1 MKKRIV
7 LMWILVAVL
16 LPANI
21 CLAVKWI
28 SCSAAAP
35 KGYRPAEAK
44 AFVSKDDPEKG
55 FVAVGKKAFPFAMT
69 PDGFTV
75 GMNVEGN
82 EKYSFSLSTL
92 PDKNILVIGN
102 AAYAD
107 YGKNGFF
114 DTKSE
119 GQGKHFIAFQGKWLP
134 AEILNNGTLA
144 KTADGKQYVR
154 AAATGW
160 QAK

>member
-1 MKKRIV
+1 MKTRTI

-21 CLAVKWI
+21 YVIVKWASDFI
-28 SCSAAAP
+28 VVP
-35 KGYRPAEAK
+35 EHYRPAEAK

-55 FVAVGKKAFPFAMT
+55 FVAVGKKAFTFAMD

-75 GMNVEGN
+75 GMNVEGKEN
-82 EKYSFSLSTL
+82 YSFSLSNL

-119 GQGKHFIAFQGKWLP
+119 GHGKHFIAFQGKWLP
-134 AEILNNGTLA
+134 AEILNNRTLA

-154 AAATGW
+154 TTGTGW